1 MIGAS
6 VNPVYRQFVSS
17 LVLVLLP
24 TGAYAQAPAID
35 VKIGLWELTA
45 TTNMDMHMP
54 AVDTTKMTPAARAL
68 AEAMQ
73 GSHSSVNKACVTK
86 DRLATS
92 AFGIVEDYGLTC
104 KQSLTTNS
112 RTTVEGTEICTGDR
126 SMTGVL
132 YRSMTGIFHI
142 DAPSSTS
149 MNGRITISNI
159 EPGAGTTVV
168 IVINGTFLAADC
180 GNVK

>member
-1 MIGAS
+1 
-6 VNPVYRQFVSS
+6 VNAVFRRFAAS
-17 LVLVLLP
+17 LVLALLA
-24 TGAYAQAPAID
+24 TDAYAQAPAID

-45 TTNMDMHMP
+45 TTNIDMHMP
-54 AVDTTKMTPAARAL
+54 AVDTSKMTPAVGAL
-68 AEAMQ
+68 AEAMT

-92 AFGIVEDYGLTC
+92 VFGIVEDYGMTC
-104 KQSLTTNS
+104 KQTLTTNA
-112 RTTVEGTEICTGDR
+112 RTTVEGTAICAGDR
-126 SMTGVL
+126 SMTGIL

-149 MNGRITISNI
+149 MNGRITMSNI
-159 EPGAGTTVV
+159 EPGSGTTVV
-168 IVINGTFLAADC
+168 IVIDGTFLAADC